1 MSIKTSN
8 TDFKTRIRQQIEDPI
23 MRKAVANAQQRIGAN
38 RQKMV
43 DELGHW
49 EEWRDRAAQIRDH
62 VLSNLDAYLYQL
74 SEKVTQNGGHVYFAK
89 TKEDATRYIL
99 QVAQRK
105 NARKVV
111 KSKSMVTE
119 EIGVNHVLQD
129 AGIQVIETDLGEYI
143 LQLDQDPPSHV
154 VVPAIHKD
162 RHQIR
167 RVLHERLGYEGPETP
182 EAMTLFIRQK
192 IREDF
197 LSAEIGITGCNFA
210 VAETGSV
217 CLVTNEGNARM
228 CTTLPKTHIAVMGME
243 RIAPTFAEVDVLI
256 TMLARS
262 AVGARLTGYNTWL
275 TGPREAG
282 HVDGPEE
289 FHLVIVDNGR
299 SEVLA
304 SEFRDVLRCIRCGAC
319 MNTCPAYRHIGG
331 HGYGSIYPGPIG
343 AVISPL
349 LGGYKD
355 FKDLPYACSLC
366 TACDSV
372 CPVRIPLS
380 KLILRHRRVMA
391 EKGITAKAE
400 QRAIKMFAY
409 ANSHP
414 GLWKVGMM
422 AGAHAASWFY
432 QWRQNTT
439 QNLARLATG
448 WKHAI
453 FLKLTERVSV
463 VGLRNI
469 RRRRIRMDNRSEFLN
484 NVAQALGRPLRLE
497 PQAED
502 APLNNY
508 ATSGLPNLPNNSAV
522 TRLSSLPA
530 MLC

>member
-182 EAMTLFIRQK
+182 GSDDLIHSAK

-210 VAETGSV
+210 VA
-217 CLVTNEGNARM
+217 R
-228 CTTLPKTHIAVMGME
+228 
-243 RIAPTFAEVDVLI
+243 
-256 TMLARS
+256 
-262 AVGARLTGYNTWL
+262 
-275 TGPREAG
+275 
-282 HVDGPEE
+282 
-289 FHLVIVDNGR
+289 
-299 SEVLA
+299 
-304 SEFRDVLRCIRCGAC
+304 
-319 MNTCPAYRHIGG
+319 
-331 HGYGSIYPGPIG
+331 
-343 AVISPL
+343 
-349 LGGYKD
+349 
-355 FKDLPYACSLC
+355 
-366 TACDSV
+366 
-372 CPVRIPLS
+372 PVR
-380 KLILRHRRVMA
+380 
-391 EKGITAKAE
+391 
-400 QRAIKMFAY
+400 Y
-409 ANSHP
+409 A
-414 GLWKVGMM
+414 W
-422 AGAHAASWFY
+422 
-432 QWRQNTT
+432 
-439 QNLARLATG
+439 
-448 WKHAI
+448 
-453 FLKLTERVSV
+453 
-463 VGLRNI
+463 
-469 RRRRIRMDNRSEFLN
+469 
-484 NVAQALGRPLRLE
+484 
-497 PQAED
+497 
-502 APLNNY
+502 
-508 ATSGLPNLPNNSAV
+508 
-522 TRLSSLPA
+522 
-530 MLC
+530 

>member
-1 MSIKTSN
+1 MSLKTSN
-8 TDFKTRIRQQIEDPI
+8 LPFKARVDHEVHNTI
-23 MRKAVANAQQRIGAN
+23 MRKAVVKAQETIGAN

-49 EEWRDRAAQIRDH
+49 EEWRDLSKQIRNH
-62 VLSNLDAYLYQL
+62 VLANLDAYLYQL
-74 SEKVTQNGGHVYFAK
+74 SEKVMENGGKVYFAE
-89 TKEDATRYIL
+89 TAEEASAYIRK
-99 QVAQRK
+99 VALEK
-105 NARKVV
+105 NAKKIV

-119 EIGVNHVLQD
+119 EIGLNEVLEKE
-129 AGIQVIETDLGEYI
+129 GMQVIETDLGEYL
-143 LQLDQDPPSHV
+143 LQISGDKPSHI

-167 RVLHERLGYEGPETP
+167 KDLSEKLGYEGEETP
-182 EAMTLFIRQK
+182 EDMTRFVREKIRQ
-192 IREDF
+192 DF
-197 LSAEIGITGCNFA
+197 LEADIGISGCNFA

-217 CLVTNEGNARM
+217 CLVTNEGNLRLA
-228 CTTLPKTHIAVMGME
+228 TTLPKTHIAVMGME

-380 KLILRHRRVMA
+380 KLILSHRRVMA

-422 AGAHAASWFY
+422 AGAHAASWFINGGKTPLKFGAISD
-432 QWRQNTT
+432 WME
-439 QNLARLATG
+439 ARDLPEADG
-448 WKHAI
+448 ESFRSWFKKHQ
-453 FLKLTERVSV
+453 
-463 VGLRNI
+463 
-469 RRRRIRMDNRSEFLN
+469 
-484 NVAQALGRPLRLE
+484 AQEKKNG
-497 PQAED
+497 
-502 APLNNY
+502 
-508 ATSGLPNLPNNSAV
+508 
-522 TRLSSLPA
+522 
-530 MLC
+530 

>member
-1 MSIKTSN
+1 MSIKTS
-8 TDFKTRIRQQIEDPI
+8 DVEFKTRIRQQIDDPI
-23 MRKAVANAQQRIGAN
+23 MRKAVANAQGRIGAN

-49 EEWRDRAAQIRDH
+49 EEWRDRASQIRDH

-74 SEKVTQNGGHVYFAK
+74 SEKVTENGGQVFFAK
-89 TKEDATRYIL
+89 TKEEATRYIL
-99 QVAQRK
+99 QVAKAK
-105 NARKVV
+105 NAKKVV

-162 RHQIR
+162 RYQIR
-167 RVLHERLGYEGPETP
+167 RVLHEQMGYDGPETP

-243 RIAPTFAEVDVLI
+243 RIAPTFADVDVLI

-275 TGPREAG
+275 TGPREEDN
-282 HVDGPEE
+282 VDGPEE

-299 SEVLA
+299 SQVLG

-372 CPVRIPLS
+372 CPVQIPLS

-391 EKGITAKAE
+391 EEGITPKAE
-400 QRAIKMFAY
+400 RRAIKMFAY

-422 AGAHAASWFY
+422 AGAHAASWFINGGKTPLKVGAIGD
-432 QWRQNTT
+432 WME
-439 QNLARLATG
+439 ARDLPDADG
-448 WKHAI
+448 ESFRSWFKKHQ
-453 FLKLTERVSV
+453 
-463 VGLRNI
+463 
-469 RRRRIRMDNRSEFLN
+469 
-484 NVAQALGRPLRLE
+484 AQEKKNG
-497 PQAED
+497 
-502 APLNNY
+502 
-508 ATSGLPNLPNNSAV
+508 
-522 TRLSSLPA
+522 
-530 MLC
+530 